1 MAAMGPKE
9 VVVSHNHELVLAC
22 EEKIYKA
29 PLTPRKIEG
38 RTGRG
43 DTLFCSYLARRTQG
57 DAPSE
62 ALQFAA
68 ALVSLKLESP
78 GPFRGTMEDV
88 HMKMKTLSS

>member
-1 MAAMGPKE
+1 

-29 PLTPRKIEG
+29 PLTPRKVEG

-57 DAPSE
+57 DAPFE

-78 GPFRGTMEDV
+78 GPFRWTLKDV
-88 HMKMKTLSS
+88 HMKMKAQRS